1 MLLQQLEY
9 PRVTASATESI
20 MHWKLLLAGIAFATA
35 GASQAQTPSVHAGFE
50 VASVRPTANAD
61 GQSLFQAVPGR
72 LRLTNLT
79 LRRLILNAYA
89 VQDYQLA
96 GDPSWVTSEHYD
108 IQATSAGNT
117 SVQQMEGP
125 MFQDLLEERFKL
137 TLHRETRQLPIY
149 ELAVGK
155 SGVKLQLSTEGSCTR
170 YSVDSPPPPALTPG
184 QPNGNFCGLH
194 LSVDGLNRTLDGK
207 GVALAEVATT
217 LSRTYTSNIGRNVID
232 RTGLTG
238 TFDVHLKWAIDPLTS
253 PAAPGAAQDIA
264 GPSLPTALQEQLGL
278 RLESTKG
285 PVEVIVIDHIER
297 PSEN

>member
-1 MLLQQLEY
+1 MFLHRMAY
-9 PRVTASATESI
+9 ARVTAFATESI
-20 MHWKLLLAGIAFATA
+20 KLFLAAMAFATI
-35 GASQAQTPSVHAGFE
+35 GVSRAQSPSVHSGFE
-50 VASVRPTANAD
+50 VASVKPTANAE
-61 GQSLFQAVPGR
+61 GQSLLQAVPGR
-72 LRLTNLT
+72 LRMTNLA

-89 VQDYQLA
+89 VQDYQLSE
-96 GDPSWVTSEHYD
+96 DPSWVASEHYD
-108 IQATSAGNT
+108 IQATTAGTT

-125 MFQDLLEERFKL
+125 MLRDLLAERFKL

-149 ELAVGK
+149 QLVVGK
-155 SGVKLQLSTEGSCTR
+155 GGVKLQLSKEGSCTP
-170 YSVDSPPPPALTPG
+170 YSVDSPPPPAPTPG

-207 GVALAEVATT
+207 GVALAAVATT
-217 LSRTYTSNIGRNVID
+217 LSRTYTSNLGRNVID

-253 PAAPGAAQDIA
+253 PAAPGAAQDLA

-278 RLESTKG
+278 RLESTRG
-285 PVEVIVIDHIER
+285 PVEVLVIDHIER